1 MRPHPILA
9 ALLALSLA
17 GCVLRIPG
25 PAPIAVRE
33 PAPDPAEMR
42 LVEAAER
49 AERALAALARA
60 LPAPDPG
67 GALPALHAVPAPLRQ
82 PVTLDWT
89 GPLETLAAALAR
101 RAGYRFLEAGR
112 PPARPPIVTVEADAK
127 PLIAVLRDAGLRAG
141 NAALLT
147 VDAAAEAI
155 VLDWAAPTRGTE
167 KDR

>member
-1 MRPHPILA
+1 MHPVLA

-17 GCVLRIPG
+17 GCVLRMPMPLATPAR
-25 PAPIAVRE
+25 PAP
-33 PAPDPAEMR
+33 PDPAELR

-49 AERALAALARA
+49 AERALASLALAP
-60 LPAPDPG
+60 LAPDPG
-67 GALPALHAVPAPLRQ
+67 EAMPELDSVPAPLRQ

-112 PPARPPIVTVEADAK
+112 PPARPPIVAIEADAK

-141 NAALLT
+141 NAATLT
-147 VDAAAEAI
+147 VDASAEAV
-155 VLDWAAPTRGTE
+155 VLDWTAPTRGTE
-167 KDR
+167 EDG